1 MDFQLIDA
9 YIRRMPFNDKY
20 DALGQEQRQAI
31 VFAAEELLADVY
43 DRKRL
48 TDRTVALQALYMV
61 EGEAEEFAKLK
72 RHGVKTY
79 SVKGV
84 SVTFDGSGIAP
95 EVTRILERPLRGA
108 GTGRLI

>member
-1 MDFQLIDA
+1 MDFAEVHA
-9 YIRRMPFNDKY
+9 YIERMPFTDRY
-20 DALGQEQRQAI
+20 DALGAEQREAI
-31 VFAAEELLADVY
+31 AFAAEELLADEY

-48 TDRTVALQALYMV
+48 TPRIIALQALYMI

-79 SVKGV
+79 SVKGI
-84 SVTFDGSGIAP
+84 SVTFDGAGISP